1 MSTSVRGATL
11 ANFPEVAAQVGLDAG
26 AMLREM
32 KIDRRALSEPDLRIP
47 AQAVAELLEVSA
59 ARAGCWTLG
68 LRMAESRR
76 LSDFGEVSL
85 LITHQATMRDALMTV
100 VQYRQLLNEALVVH
114 VEEHGDLVIVR
125 EDLLVGG
132 QAAVSQAYE
141 LAIGVMYRLFRT
153 LLGSRWRAQS
163 VNFTHPPPTDLTV
176 HWRMFGSI
184 VEFNSDFNGLTCSR
198 SDLDAPNPSADPGLA
213 QFAERYLRTLPN
225 ADRRSVSQE
234 VQKALYTLLPL
245 GGGSIARV
253 AAHLGV
259 HERTLQRKLRQ
270 EDADFSGLLN
280 DIRRDLTVRY
290 LANRNLPLS
299 RVAGLVGYSR
309 QSSFSRWFAEEFGT
323 SASNWQATAPASGVA
338 RAPLA
343 SE

>member
-1 MSTSVRGATL
+1 
-11 ANFPEVAAQVGLDAG
+11 
-26 AMLREM
+26 
-32 KIDRRALSEPDLRIP
+32 
-47 AQAVAELLEVSA
+47 
-59 ARAGCWTLG
+59 
-68 LRMAESRR
+68 
-76 LSDFGEVSL
+76 
-85 LITHQATMRDALMTV
+85 
-100 VQYRQLLNEALVVH
+100 
-114 VEEHGDLVIVR
+114 
-125 EDLLVGG
+125 
-132 QAAVSQAYE
+132 
-141 LAIGVMYRLFRT
+141 
-153 LLGSRWRAQS
+153 
-163 VNFTHPPPTDLTV
+163 
-176 HWRMFGSI
+176 MFGSI

-259 HERTLQRKLRQ
+259 HERTLQRRLR
-270 EDADFSGLLN
+270 EEGADFSGLLN

-290 LANRNLPLS
+290 LANRNLALS

-323 SASNWQATAPASGVA
+323 SASNWQATAAASGVA